1 MEKKQTRTKKCP
13 SCKRT
18 LDISLYGSYWRSED
32 QLTYKCKN
40 CNNQYRRVS
49 YTKSPRANEKTS
61 NAGRPLLDDSDPT
74 QFLYN
79 LNNHNKMHLTYIQ
92 RHRAFRWPSF
102 PYKRLIRLYH
112 VDTEKSYSLRIFLK
126 APELTE
132 FKIYDSALTHD
143 KLIVGFSYGCGLN
156 ERIISHIVR
165 ELSEACLRI
174 MW

>member
-1 MEKKQTRTKKCP
+1 MKQCG

-18 LDISLYGSYWRSED
+18 LNIFNFGRNWRNPSD
-32 QLTYKCKN
+32 GLTTSCKD
-40 CNNQYRRVS
+40 CRNQYSRMQYGKTNPDSYRR
-49 YTKSPRANEKTS
+49 TT
-61 NAGRPLLDDSDPT
+61 AGRKALDDTDPT

-79 LNNHNKMHLTYIQ
+79 LKNHNNMHLAYIQ
-92 RHRAFRWPSF
+92 QHRAFRWPSF

-112 VDTEKSYSLRIFLK
+112 VDTEKTYSLRIFLK

-132 FKIYDSALTHD
+132 FKIYDSTLTYD
-143 KLIVGFSYGCGLN
+143 KLIVGFSYGSGLN